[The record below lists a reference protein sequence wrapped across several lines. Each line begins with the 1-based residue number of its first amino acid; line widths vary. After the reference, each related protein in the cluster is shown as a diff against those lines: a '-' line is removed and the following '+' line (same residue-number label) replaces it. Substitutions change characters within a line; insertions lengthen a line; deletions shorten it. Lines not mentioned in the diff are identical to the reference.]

1 MATFPRKRRN
11 HQLFRTSRR
20 ASFPFDGTREMYPYK
35 SKGSSKCCERLGLNI
50 PSGKTDTF
58 GTSSLVLVP
67 LWMST
72 FSFQGVHDRHLE
84 GLTVSLESES
94 RPEQHCW
101 TVEAVKALNGV
112 ELLSSGAPRCPIQ
125 ILHHYLRFLWPHAS
139 HDRLCHS
146 CDASEVSDMQSR
158 IAVSK
163 EVLRN
168 CAPTPLA
175 PATSDCA
182 DVFGLSGLPAEVAI
196 ILYKIADMLAIRT
209 KTQGRTCNAK
219 PLLQENPAHTRPCRC
234 RQKKRN
240 AWTAEKILHG
250 SPLFPKERHKLQGR
264 SACSNCR
271 RTRSRHTIMQS
282 HKINEYNCRA
292 RCSLHHDIM
301 QLRKV
306 TAATPCVAVAAM
318 SPTERPSTPV
328 ELPPKGSVVLRRQR
342 CPPSTMELRPLHSVH
357 PQ

>member
-1 MATFPRKRRN
+1 
-11 HQLFRTSRR
+11 
-20 ASFPFDGTREMYPYK
+20 
-35 SKGSSKCCERLGLNI
+35 
-50 PSGKTDTF
+50 
-58 GTSSLVLVP
+58 
-67 LWMST
+67 MST

-112 ELLSSGAPRCPIQ
+112 ELLSPGAPGCPKKVCFRVIDPKSVMLLYIFHFLLVHHVVQ

-163 EVLRN
+163 EVPRN

-175 PATSDCA
+175 PATPDCT

-196 ILYKIADMLAIRT
+196 SFVKSPT
-209 KTQGRTCNAK
+209 CWPFGRKLKGGRATRNRCCK
-219 PLLQENPAHTRPCRC
+219 RIQLIHVHVVVDKRSVMPGLQ
-234 RQKKRN
+234 K
-240 AWTAEKILHG
+240 KILHG
-250 SPLFPKERHKLQGR
+250 SPVFPKERHKLQGR
-264 SACSNCR
+264 SACSNSR

-282 HKINEYNCRA
+282 HKINEYNCRP
-292 RCSLHHDIM
+292 RCSVHHDIM
-301 QLRKV
+301 QLCKV
-306 TAATPCVAVAAM
+306 TAATRAREEATRPCVAVAAM

-328 ELPPKGSVVLRRQR
+328 ELPPKGSVVLRPQR
-342 CPPSTMELRPLHSVH
+342 CPPSAMELRSLHSVH